1 MMVLHSSCLGL
12 QALIPSV
19 RAQATY
25 VTRCIAT
32 FLDSSGW
39 TSLPRSFAGVH
50 SPLRASLK
58 SPSVKVRQ
66 PLRPRCSLV
75 TLSVTVIAIAVTMMT
90 GCGGGSSST
99 ANNAPPVTA
108 TPSISPATGTYVGTQ
123 QVTITDATPGATI
136 YDTTD
141 GTTPSTSSPQYT
153 GPISVSASSTVQAIA
168 VLQGVLSAVASSVLT
183 ITPAHPPAKLA
194 FLQQP
199 SSALTGAT
207 ISPAVQVQVE
217 DADGNLVANATNAVT
232 LALTA
237 GTGLGGTLTATAQN
251 GIASFS
257 NLTVSAAG
265 NYTLLATSTG
275 LTSATSAAFTVTTP
289 VKLAFL
295 VQPSN
300 ALTGAAISPAV
311 EVAIQ
316 DADGNTVTAAA
327 NPVTIALTSGAG
339 LQGTLTATP
348 QKGVATFST
357 LSVSAPGSYT
367 LSATSPGLTAATSA
381 AFTVTTPVKLAFLV
395 QPSNALTGA
404 AIAPAVQVAIQ
415 DANGNTVTADTNPVA
430 IALVGSTDLGGT
442 LSVTPQNGVASF
454 SNLLVS
460 NPGSYTLSATSSG
473 LTAATST
480 SFIVTSPPATYYL
493 SPNGNDANSGL
504 SATSPWLSPNHPVN
518 CGDVIIAASGAYSAS
533 NFYTGNWGTVT
544 CLLGNNVAWLQC
556 AVFDSCRI
564 STTTADGMWV
574 DESYW
579 GVQGWEIT
587 TSTSAN
593 AACFHA
599 GPKLSAPVTVHH
611 IIFANDVAN
620 GCMGGGFTAYEDST
634 TASVDYIAYV
644 GNIAYD
650 AARGNSE
657 CYSGLNIYEP
667 LASDTNA
674 GTHLYIG
681 GNFSYSNLDPDPC
694 SGTAPTD
701 GEGVILD
708 TFDFSHDGGTPYT
721 QQTLV
726 KNNILVNNGGRGIEV
741 YNNSAGAS
749 HATIIITQN
758 TTWGNLTDPNQNVMG
773 CGEIAL
779 ETASDTQVYGNLAS
793 TRSATGC
800 GVNPI
805 YALSVVSGDFT
816 DTVNSNFAFGVNGNN
831 TYLANSGTFAYG
843 ANNILGTNPS
853 FTNATVP
860 GAPNCQNTS
869 NVPSCMATFVSNF
882 TATATTALGYGYLAP
897 SSTSSPDP
905 LFPQWLCTVKLPPGL
920 VTLGCTNP

>member
-1 MMVLHSSCLGL
+1 
-12 QALIPSV
+12 
-19 RAQATY
+19 
-25 VTRCIAT
+25 
-32 FLDSSGW
+32 
-39 TSLPRSFAGVH
+39 
-50 SPLRASLK
+50 
-58 SPSVKVRQ
+58 
-66 PLRPRCSLV
+66 V
-75 TLSVTVIAIAVTMMT
+75 TLGVTVIAMTVTTMT
-90 GCGGGSSST
+90 GCGGGSSAM
-99 ANNAPPVTA
+99 ANPVQPQPA

-123 QVTITDATPGATI
+123 QVTITDATSGATI
-136 YDTTD
+136 YETTD
-141 GTTPSTSSPQYT
+141 GTVPSTSSAAYT
-153 GPISVSASSTVQAIA
+153 GPISISASSTVQAIA
-168 VLQGVLSAVASSVLT
+168 VVQGVSSGVASSVLT

-199 SSALTGAT
+199 ENALTGAV

-217 DADGNLVANATNAVT
+217 DADGNLVTNATNVVT

-237 GTGLGGTLTATAQN
+237 GAGLGGTLTATAQN

-257 NLTVSAAG
+257 NLTVSTAG
-265 NYTLLATSTG
+265 TYTLSATSTG

-300 ALTGAAISPAV
+300 AVTGVVISPAV
-311 EVAIQ
+311 QVAIQ
-316 DADGNTVTAAA
+316 DAGGNTVAAAA
-327 NPVTIALTSGAG
+327 NPVTLALTSGAG
-339 LQGTLTATP
+339 LQGTLTAKP
-348 QKGVATFST
+348 QNGIVTFSN
-357 LSVSAPGSYT
+357 LSVSTPGSYT
-367 LSATSPGLTAATSA
+367 LSATSPGLNAATSA
-381 AFTVTTPVKLAFLV
+381 AFTVATPVKLAFLV

-404 AIAPAVQVAIQ
+404 SISPAVQVAIQ
-415 DANGNTVTADTNPVA
+415 DATGNTVAADTNPIA
-430 IALVGSTDLGGT
+430 IALVGNTQLGGT
-442 LSVTPQNGVASF
+442 LSVTPQNGVATF
-454 SNLLVS
+454 SNLTVS
-460 NPGSYTLSATSSG
+460 SEGSYTLSATSSG

-493 SPNGNDANSGL
+493 SPTGNDSNSGL
-504 SATSPWLSPNHPVN
+504 SASSPWLSPNHPVN
-518 CGDVIIAASGAYSAS
+518 CGDVIIAASGTYSAS
-533 NFYTGNWGTVT
+533 NFNTGSWGTVT
-544 CLLGNNVAWLQC
+544 CILGNNVAWLQC

-564 STTTADGMWV
+564 SATGSDGIWV

-587 TSTSAN
+587 TSTSVN

-611 IIFANDVAN
+611 IIFADDVAN
-620 GCMGGGFTAYEDST
+620 GCMGGGFTAYNNST

-650 AARGNSE
+650 SARGNGE
-657 CYSGLNIYEP
+657 CYSGFNIYQP
-667 LASDTNA
+667 IASDNNA

-694 SGTAPTD
+694 NGTPPTD

-708 TFDFSHDGGTPYT
+708 TFDFSHNGGTPYT

-758 TTWGNLTDPNQNVMG
+758 TTWGNLTDPNQNDMG
-773 CGEIAL
+773 CGEVAL
-779 ETASDTQVYGNLAS
+779 ETASDTQVYGNLVS
-793 TRSATGC
+793 TKSATGC

-805 YALSVVSGDFT
+805 YALSVQSGDFT

-843 ANNILGTNPS
+843 PNNILGTNPG

-869 NVPSCMATFVSNF
+869 NVPSCMATLVGNF

-897 SSTSSPDP
+897 SATSSPDP
-905 LFPQWLCTVKLPPGL
+905 LFPQWLCSVKLPAGL
-920 VTLGCTNP
+920 VTLGCANP

>member
-1 MMVLHSSCLGL
+1 M
-12 QALIPSV
+12 
-19 RAQATY
+19 
-25 VTRCIAT
+25 
-32 FLDSSGW
+32 
-39 TSLPRSFAGVH
+39 
-50 SPLRASLK
+50 
-58 SPSVKVRQ
+58 
-66 PLRPRCSLV
+66 
-75 TLSVTVIAIAVTMMT
+75 
-90 GCGGGSSST
+90 
-99 ANNAPPVTA
+99 
-108 TPSISPATGTYVGTQ
+108 
-123 QVTITDATPGATI
+123 
-136 YDTTD
+136 
-141 GTTPSTSSPQYT
+141 
-153 GPISVSASSTVQAIA
+153 QAIA
-168 VLQGVLSAVASSVLT
+168 VVQGVSSAVASSVLT
-183 ITPAHPPAKLA
+183 ITPARPPAKLA

-199 SSALTGAT
+199 ENALTGAV

-217 DADGNLVANATNAVT
+217 DADGNLVTNATNVVT

-275 LTSATSAAFTVTTP
+275 LTSATSAAFTVNTP
-289 VKLAFL
+289 VKLAFS

-300 ALTGAAISPAV
+300 AVTGAAISPAV
-311 EVAIQ
+311 QVAIQ

-327 NPVTIALTSGAG
+327 NPVTIALTSAAG

-348 QKGVATFST
+348 QKGVAAFSN

-381 AFTVTTPVKLAFLV
+381 GFTVTTPVKLAFLV

-415 DANGNTVTADTNPVA
+415 DANGNTVTADTSPVA
-430 IALVGSTDLGGT
+430 IALVGSTELGGT
-442 LSVTPQNGVASF
+442 LSATPQNGVASF

-533 NFYTGNWGTVT
+533 NFNTGNWGAVT
-544 CLLGNNVAWLQC
+544 CLLGNGVAWLQC
-556 AVFDSCRI
+556 AAFDSCRI
-564 STTTADGMWV
+564 SATGSDGMWV

-587 TSTSAN
+587 TSTSGN

-611 IIFANDVAN
+611 IIFADDVAN
-620 GCMGGGFTAYEDST
+620 GCMGGGFTAYNNST

-644 GNIAYD
+644 GNIAYNT
-650 AARGNSE
+650 ARGNSE
-657 CYSGLNIYEP
+657 CYSGLNIYQP
-667 LASDTNA
+667 IASDNNA
-674 GTHLYIG
+674 GTHIYIG
-681 GNFSYSNLDPDPC
+681 GNFSYGNLDPDPC
-694 SGTAPTD
+694 NGTPPTD

-708 TFDFSHDGGTPYT
+708 TFDFSHNGGTAYT

-726 KNNILVNNGGRGIEV
+726 KDNILVNNGGRGIEV
-741 YNNSAGAS
+741 FNNSSAP
-749 HATIIITQN
+749 IIITQN
-758 TTWGNLTDPNQNVMG
+758 TTWGNLTDPNQNDTG

-779 ETASDTQVYGNLAS
+779 ETASDSQVYGNLAS
-793 TRSATGC
+793 TSGATGC

-805 YALSVVSGDFT
+805 YALSVQKGDST
-816 DTVNSNFAFGVNGNN
+816 DTVNSNFAFGYNGNN
-831 TYLANSGTFAYG
+831 TYLANSGAFAYG
-843 ANNILGTNPS
+843 SNNILGTNPN
-853 FTNATVP
+853 FTNATAP

-869 NVPSCMATFVSNF
+869 NVPACMATLVSNF

-897 SSTSSPDP
+897 SATSSPDP
-905 LFPQWLCTVKLPPGL
+905 LFPQWLCSVKLPAGL
-920 VTLGCTNP
+920 VTLGCTSP